1 MKTKFLS
8 LIVNILILSSISYA
22 QVDSA
27 QFVLLQKQVNELVKA
42 NTLQANE
49 IKSLYIQDYKK
60 IEYSV
65 STALEG
71 ATALSTLAINTRI
84 LNVVSSAGETMLSI
98 NNISSSE
105 SMGFDFKEQLIKI
118 ASDVLIE
125 KTDETN
131 PNAPVVQRNFRIKN
145 LITSVVNNDIV
156 QGLIKSN
163 PISSTAYSLINQA
176 FSASETNFISGEK
189 QVIIQRGFTTPNDF
203 NSFKKNYPDFSNS
216 WNSLGGEFKG
226 INQTER
232 IIPDDAIKLFTLK
245 INDYIQIYD
254 SLNIINS
261 NFGMAVRNWESKY
274 IQIVN
279 EASVYKIQLANTFK
293 TSADSKNADLT
304 MEMAKSRFRTFMDTT
319 RFSLKTVIENES
331 LKKPLEKAEK
341 YKLMEN
347 NINTAY
353 LDFLSIQINFIDS
366 YIEILNN
373 TIAKSNDKN
382 NDFQVDLK
390 NLNKTKKKLT
400 DDKKDLEFL
409 VNEFKR
415 IAEINT

>member
-1 MKTKFLS
+1 MKTKILS
-8 LIVNILILSSISYA
+8 LIACVLFISSISHG

-27 QFVLLQKQVNELVKA
+27 QFVILQKQVNELIKA

-131 PNAPVVQRNFRIKN
+131 PNSPVVQRNSRIRS
-145 LITSVVNNDIV
+145 LISSVVNNDIV

-176 FSASETNFISGEK
+176 FSASETNFIAGEK
-189 QVIIQRGFTTPNDF
+189 QVIIQKGFTAPNDF
-203 NSFKKNYPDFSNS
+203 NSFKKEYPNFSNS
-216 WNSLGGEFKG
+216 WNTLGGEFKG
-226 INQTER
+226 INQTQR
-232 IIPDDAIKLFTLK
+232 IIPDDAIKTFTLK
-245 INDYIQIYD
+245 INDHIQIYD

-279 EASVYKIQLANTFK
+279 EASVYKNQLANTFK
-293 TSADSKNADLT
+293 NTADSKNTDLT
-304 MEMAKSRFRTFMDTT
+304 MEIAKSRFKALMDTT
-319 RFSLKTVIENES
+319 RYSLKTVIENES
-331 LKKPLEKAEK
+331 LKKPLEKSEK

-373 TIAKSNDKN
+373 TIAKSNDKS

-415 IAEINT
+415 IAEINS

>member
-1 MKTKFLS
+1 MKTKFVIF
-8 LIVNILILSSISYA
+8 IVSILFFSSIA
-22 QVDSA
+22 HGQVDSA
-27 QFVLLQKQVNELVKA
+27 QFVILQNQVNELIIA

-65 STALEG
+65 SSALEG

-118 ASDVLIE
+118 ASDVLVE
-125 KTDETN
+125 KTNETN
-131 PNAPVVQRNFRIKN
+131 PNSPVVQRNFRINN

-176 FSASETNFISGEK
+176 FSASETNFISGVN

-203 NSFKKNYPDFSNS
+203 NSFKKNYSDFSKS

-232 IIPDDAIKLFTLK
+232 IISDAAIKTFTLK

-279 EASVYKIQLANTFK
+279 EASVYKTQLANTFK
-293 TSADSKNADLT
+293 TEADNKNTDLT
-304 MEMAKSRFRTFMDTT
+304 MEMAKSRFRTYMDTT
-319 RFSLKTVIENES
+319 RVSLKTVIENES
-331 LKKPLEKAEK
+331 LKKPLEKAENF
-341 YKLMEN
+341 KLMEN

-373 TIAKSNDKN
+373 TISKSNDKS
-382 NDFQVDLK
+382 NDFQVDLR

-415 IAEINT
+415 IAEIYE

>member
-131 PNAPVVQRNFRIKN
+131 PNDPVVQRNFRIKN

-176 FSASETNFISGEK
+176 FSASETNFISSEK

-232 IIPDDAIKLFTLK
+232 IIPDEAIKLFTLK

-341 YKLMEN
+341 YKLLEN

>member
-1 MKTKFLS
+1 
-8 LIVNILILSSISYA
+8 
-22 QVDSA
+22 
-27 QFVLLQKQVNELVKA
+27 
-42 NTLQANE
+42 
-49 IKSLYIQDYKK
+49 
-60 IEYSV
+60 
-65 STALEG
+65 
-71 ATALSTLAINTRI
+71 
-84 LNVVSSAGETMLSI
+84 
-98 NNISSSE
+98 
-105 SMGFDFKEQLIKI
+105 MGFDFKEQLIKI

-131 PNAPVVQRNFRIKN
+131 PNSPVVQRNFRIKN

-176 FSASETNFISGEK
+176 FSASETNFFSGEK
-189 QVIIQRGFTTPNDF
+189 QVIIQRGFTAPNDF
-203 NSFKKNYPDFSNS
+203 NSFKKEYSSFSNS
-216 WNSLGGEFKG
+216 WNTLGGEFKG

-232 IIPDDAIKLFTLK
+232 IIPDEAIKTFTLK

-279 EASVYKIQLANTFK
+279 EASVYKNQLTNTFK
-293 TSADSKNADLT
+293 NSTDNKNADLT
-304 MEMAKSRFRTFMDTT
+304 METAKSRFRALMDTT
-319 RFSLKTVIENES
+319 RYTLKTVIENES

-341 YKLMEN
+341 FKLMEN

-353 LDFLSIQINFIDS
+353 LDFLSIQTNFIDS

-373 TIAKSNDKN
+373 TISKSNDKS

-409 VNEFKR
+409 MNEFKR
-415 IAEINT
+415 IAEIYE

>member
-1 MKTKFLS
+1 MKTKFLGF
-8 LIVNILILSSISYA
+8 IAIYFWFSSATFGQI
-22 QVDSA
+22 DST
-27 QFVLLQKQVNELVKA
+27 QFVLLQKQVNELIKA
-42 NTLQANE
+42 NNMQASE

-60 IEYSV
+60 IEHSI
-65 STALEG
+65 STALDG
-71 ATALSTLAINTRI
+71 ATALSTLAINTKI

-131 PNAPVVQRNFRIKN
+131 PNSPVVQRNLRIRN

-189 QVIIQRGFTTPNDF
+189 QVIIQRGFTAPDNF
-203 NSFKKNYPDFSNS
+203 SSFKKEYPSFSNS
-216 WNSLGGEFKG
+216 WNTLGGEFKG
-226 INQTER
+226 INQTGR
-232 IIPDDAIKLFTLK
+232 IIHDDAIKTFTLK

-261 NFGMAVRNWESKY
+261 NFGMAVKNWESKY

-279 EASVYKIQLANTFK
+279 EASGYKNQLANTFK
-293 TSADSKNADLT
+293 NSTDNKDADLT
-304 MEMAKSRFRTFMDTT
+304 MEMAKTRYRALMDTT

-331 LKKPLEKAEK
+331 LKKPLEKSEK

-373 TIAKSNDKN
+373 TISKSNDKS

-400 DDKKDLEFL
+400 DDKRDLEFL
-409 VNEFKR
+409 MNEFKR
-415 IAEINT
+415 IAEIYE

>member
-341 YKLMEN
+341 YKLLEN